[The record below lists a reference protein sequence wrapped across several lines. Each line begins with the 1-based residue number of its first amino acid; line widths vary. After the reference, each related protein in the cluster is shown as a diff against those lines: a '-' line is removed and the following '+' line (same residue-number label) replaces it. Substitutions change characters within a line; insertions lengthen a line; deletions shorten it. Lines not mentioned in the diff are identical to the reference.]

1 MNQATPGMRNLA
13 RELIVNEPLTNES
26 SAFQTRE
33 VFCSTE
39 RLRPHLVNLMGKGGY
54 RALLARALV
63 QTSAEV
69 PWLDAVTVDADGNLK
84 GLAVLHSRIDPAE
97 FLEGNVVVL
106 AQLLGLLI
114 ALIGPDL
121 SARLMGEIWP
131 KMRSAIS
138 VGVLADSGEQN
149 EKAN

>member
-1 MNQATPGMRNLA
+1 MNQATPQMRNLT
-13 RELIVNEPLTNES
+13 RELIANEPLTNES
-26 SAFQTRE
+26 SAFKALE
-33 VFCSTE
+33 AFHGTE
-39 RLRPHLVNLMGKGGY
+39 KLRPHLVNLMGKGGY

-69 PWLDAVTVDADGNLK
+69 PWLDTVTVDADGTLK
-84 GLAVLHSRIDPAE
+84 GMVVLHSRIDPAE

-121 SARLMGEIWP
+121 STRLMGEIWP

-138 VGVLADSGEQN
+138 VGVSPDSE
-149 EKAN
+149 E